1 MKAIAKT
8 LLLAL
13 AFAGL
18 GYWAWGKIA
27 GTGDSSEPATA
38 HATSTGSISVTSSP
52 EAPVVVTYFSSD
64 VRCATCLKIEALTRR
79 AVEERFA
86 GPLAKGQIA
95 FQILNMDE
103 EENAHFVDDYEL
115 AFKTVVI
122 RGDAHA
128 GDAHA
133 GDAHAGDAHA
143 GDAQKNATDE
153 KSVEPWVKMD
163 EVWSLTAKPD
173 EFIDYLAA
181 EIGRR
186 LPEAG

>member
-1 MKAIAKT
+1 
-8 LLLAL
+8 
-13 AFAGL
+13 
-18 GYWAWGKIA
+18 
-27 GTGDSSEPATA
+27 
-38 HATSTGSISVTSSP
+38 
-52 EAPVVVTYFSSD
+52 
-64 VRCATCLKIEALTRR
+64 
-79 AVEERFA
+79 
-86 GPLAKGQIA
+86 
-95 FQILNMDE
+95 MDE

-122 RGDAHA
+122 RGDAHAGDAHA